1 MNEMICG
8 KNSVLEALKG
18 GRAVSRVFLAQ
29 GIDRAFVRQVI
40 ELCREKGVPY
50 LKIPRPQLEK
60 LAGADNRGVAAEI
73 AAAEYV
79 ETADILRA
87 AKEKGEPPLLLILA
101 EVEDPHNLGAVM
113 RTALCAGAHGI
124 IIPKR
129 RSATLNQTV
138 AKVSAGAVEHLPVA
152 RVANLVAAV
161 AELQEAGLW
170 VVAADMRGAPLWE
183 VDLTGPLAIVLGGE
197 GAGIAPLLL
206 SKCDFKASIPMR
218 GPLSSLNVSAAA
230 AVFLYEAARRRRG

>member
-1 MNEMICG
+1 MSEMICG

-29 GIDRAFVRQVI
+29 GIDKAFVRQVI
-40 ELCREKGVPY
+40 DLCREKGVPY
-50 LKIPRPQLEK
+50 LEIPRQQLER
-60 LAGADNRGVAAEI
+60 LAGEDNRGVAAEV
-73 AAAEYV
+73 AAAEYA
-79 ETADILRA
+79 EIADILRA
-87 AKEKGEPPLLLILA
+87 AAEKGEPPLVLILA

-138 AKVSAGAVEHLPVA
+138 AKVAAGAAGILPVA
-152 RVANLVAAV
+152 RVPNLVRALE
-161 AELQEAGLW
+161 ELQEAGLW
-170 VVAADMRGAPLWE
+170 AVAADMRGAPLWE
-183 VDLTGPLAIVLGGE
+183 VDISGPLAIVLGGE

-206 SKCDFKASIPMR
+206 SKCDFKASIPMS
-218 GPLSSLNVSAAA
+218 GPISSLNVSAAA
-230 AVFLYEAARRRRG
+230 AVFLFEAARRRG